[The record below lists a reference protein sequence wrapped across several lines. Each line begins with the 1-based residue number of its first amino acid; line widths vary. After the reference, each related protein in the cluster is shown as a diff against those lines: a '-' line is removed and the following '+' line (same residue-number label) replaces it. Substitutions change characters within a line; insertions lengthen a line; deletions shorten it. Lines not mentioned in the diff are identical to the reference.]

1 MTNVSKSLRGK
12 LAENWFIRPPEIHTV
27 KTSRDGTIKFL
38 LRLEDDCLVESVLI
52 PEQEKM
58 TQCLSSQ
65 VGCPMAC
72 TFCST
77 GQMGFVRNMR
87 AGEIA
92 GQILTAREYLK
103 KHLPEKRLTNFVFMG
118 MGDPLL
124 NWEEMEK
131 ALKILHYPDGLAISK
146 RRITVSSVGFPGMIA
161 RLGGSD
167 LALLAVSL
175 HAPTQELRKELMP
188 RAANFELG
196 DLLTELKNFPLRPRE
211 RITIEYLLIKD
222 KNDSPHMARQ
232 LAKLL
237 SGLKCKVNLIAYNP
251 AGDKDIYRRPEE
263 EQVLTFEK
271 ILWSKGL
278 TATLRKSKGLD
289 INAACGQLK
298 VETTPGE

>member
-12 LAENWFIRPPEIHTV
+12 LAENWLIRPPQIHTV

-38 LRLEDDCLVESVLI
+38 LRLEDDCLIESVLI

-77 GQMGFVRNMR
+77 GRMGFVRNMR

-131 ALKILHYPDGLAISK
+131 ALNILHHPDGLAVSK
-146 RRITVSSVGFPGMIA
+146 RRITVSSVGFPDVIS
-161 RLGGSD
+161 RLGESD

-175 HAPTQELRKELMP
+175 HASNQELRKELMP

-196 DLLTELKNFPLRPRE
+196 DLLAELKNFPLRPRE
-211 RITIEYLLIKD
+211 RITIEYLLMRD
-222 KNDSPHMARQ
+222 KNDSPHLARQ
-232 LAKLL
+232 LVKLL

-251 AGDKDIYRRPEE
+251 AGEEDSYLRPEE
-263 EQVLTFEK
+263 ERVLTFEK
-271 ILWSKGL
+271 ILWSKGV

-298 VETTPGE
+298 AETTPRK